1 MSLELLNTLRAANGK
16 APLKAWK
23 DSKAKLEAAIA
34 KESPKTLNVANEL
47 TDILKDVNKS
57 LKDRDN
63 KKPAKKDDV
72 PAPAKPKKSVAS
84 KEGKSTAQILK
95 DFGINP
101 KVGRALLRRHGVE
114 RTEAAITKFL
124 KGRSK

>member
-23 DSKAKLEAAIA
+23 DSKAKLAEAIA

-47 TDILKDVNKS
+47 TDIIEDVNKS
-57 LKDRDN
+57 RD
-63 KKPAKKDDV
+63 KKKQTEV
-72 PAPAKPKKSVAS
+72 PAKPKKSVAS

-114 RTEAAITKFL
+114 RTEAAITKSL

>member
-1 MSLELLNTLRAANGK
+1 MSDLNALRQANGK
-16 APLKAWK
+16 PALKSWK
-23 DSKAKLEAAIA
+23 ASKAALAIA
-34 KESPKTLNVANEL
+34 AESPKTLNVAERPI
-47 TDILKDVNKS
+47 TDAE
-57 LKDRDN
+57 
-63 KKPAKKDDV
+63 AKAIIKEEERKV
-72 PAPAKPKKSVAS
+72 KTPKVEAPKKSVAS